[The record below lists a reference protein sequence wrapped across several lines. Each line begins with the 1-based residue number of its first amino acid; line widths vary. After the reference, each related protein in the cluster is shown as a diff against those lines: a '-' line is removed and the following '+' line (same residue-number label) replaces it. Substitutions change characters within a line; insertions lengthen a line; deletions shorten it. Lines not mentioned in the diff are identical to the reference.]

1 MDSFARLPPELIT
14 QIIIYI
20 ADFSAVESIISA
32 SPQVHAVFQAQPSI
46 VRDLIQADPITSF
59 PEIQKLCNNISLIH
73 SSLAQCPD
81 LAHYQQACDRIP
93 NFGYTE
99 ALCMLR
105 LAAQTQR
112 LACTCLTLI
121 QNNLVSALC
130 EVPAGSL
137 SGPDRVRKVRE
148 PFSWTEEYRVYSSLW
163 HLQHYSY
170 LRKAATERW
179 GWDQASIQTLD
190 AYDDWNK
197 IIDIRNMER
206 FWTVA
211 ALLSDLGLNPSYG
224 HYPFQHKQRYLAQDL
239 EGEESSRAAWTFPR
253 GTPPP
258 FFSSFNL
265 PPSRYL
271 TSGNGPP
278 FWSPPPPPPETEATD
293 AWWLTPK
300 YRSWNPRHVSY
311 LQLAASSASLDRQP
325 KSYSLLNLKPWR
337 RLGMTTWDTWRIYT
351 LGLFDFNR
359 REAMPTPDGG
369 LLEAT
374 PRDERVLQQTPVI
387 DYVSR
392 WLALIG
398 EPRRQVRSTWIGGL
412 LREYV
417 V

>member
-112 LACTCLTLI
+112 LACTCMALMR
-121 QNNLVSALC
+121 NNLVSALS

-137 SGPDRVRKVRE
+137 SGPDRVRKARE
-148 PFSWTEEYRVYSSLW
+148 PFSWTEEYRVYCSLW

-179 GWDQASIQTLD
+179 GWDKAATQDLD
-190 AYDDWNK
+190 AYDVWNE
-197 IIDIRNMER
+197 IIDTRHIEK

-211 ALLSDLGLNPSYG
+211 ALLSDLGLSPSYG
-224 HYPFQHKQRYLAQDL
+224 HYPFQHKERSLAQDP
-239 EGEESSRAAWTFPR
+239 EGQESSRAAWTFPP
-253 GTPPP
+253 GTPLP
-258 FFSSFNL
+258 FFSSFDL
-265 PPSRYL
+265 PPSQYL
-271 TSGNGPP
+271 SDGNSSPL
-278 FWSPPPPPPETEATD
+278 WSPPLFPPDTEATD
-293 AWWLTPK
+293 AWWLTLK
-300 YRSWNPRHVSY
+300 YRSWSPRHVSY
-311 LQLAASSASLDRQP
+311 FQLAASAASMDREP
-325 KSYSLLNLKPWR
+325 SSYSLVNLKPWR
-337 RLGMTTWDTWRIYT
+337 RLGMIIWDTWRIYS
-351 LGLFDFNR
+351 LGLYDFPR
-359 REAMPTPDGG
+359 KQAMKTPDGG

-374 PRDERVLQQTPVI
+374 PRDPSVLQQIPVI

-398 EPRRQVRSTWIGGL
+398 EPRRRACWVWVGDQQK
-412 LREYV
+412 EYV
-417 V
+417 L